1 MNIDNQRITIA
12 KELLNSLVLRA
23 ESAEKVAD
31 NLALE
36 NASLRNRTIIAERSL
51 EQLSQRYDVDIRNQL
66 NIRKELE
73 SALSKAGARAITAEN
88 EVNKLKKER
97 CAAKNVIDM
106 AHVCITHAMRKLDI
120 TSEHCSK
127 CNERYCGNCA
137 HANGAIVR

>member
-1 MNIDNQRITIA
+1 MIIYFDGVQF
-12 KELLNSLVLRA
+12 V
-23 ESAEKVAD
+23 EKTVAD
-31 NLALE
+31 IALE
-36 NASLRNRTIIAERSL
+36 NISLRNRAIIAENSL
-51 EQLSQRYDVDIRNQL
+51 QQLSQKYDADIRNQL
-66 NIRKELE
+66 HIRKELE

-97 CAAKNVIDM
+97 CAAKNAIDM